1 MGIRGGAPAAFSKNH
16 SAEAAEIVGKRIDVY
31 SGIRTGNLHVYATVS
46 QTMGS
51 CFPSACISDAFDL
64 WAIFAVYAAF
74 VRRMSCS
81 SSFALERLCGRLAAS
96 LRALRV
102 SAVTI
107 RFLSR
112 REA

>member
-1 MGIRGGAPAAFSKNH
+1 MGIRGGAAAAFSKNH
-16 SAEAAEIVGKRIDVY
+16 SAEASEIVGKRIDVY
-31 SGIRTGNLHVYATVS
+31 SGIRTGNPRVYATVL
-46 QTMGS
+46 QAMGS

-64 WAIFAVYAAF
+64 GAIFAAYAAF

-96 LRALRV
+96 LCALRV